1 MPDNLRS
8 WLKKQ
13 WVFIIALLSSVALFG
28 IFMYSIGLHSEH
40 PDLTPP
46 EPSAGEIQRQKTAL
60 SAHLISEIAKQHPQ
74 LSALGAAGEAWEK
87 AWGGVWVP
95 WPEGAPA
102 GYQNPELS
110 LTPAATDIPALQSE
124 LLNFANLSIQAG
136 SSRTARQ
143 LGISTSAKA
152 RYYIA
157 LLAKES
163 GNNGETAIDI
173 TPGSLKE
180 LGKAVS
186 GSEELNR
193 LEVLRQQLQN
203 TTAELAFSEREN
215 RLQLLDSLNALI
227 DGALANKV
235 TDTRPVMVDPDMKV
249 ADLGAALCGELLTLG
264 ERSEAPTRETAAE
277 VLAQI
282 LQVFPNDSAFPG
294 WQPAN

>member
-13 WVFIIALLSSVALFG
+13 WVFIISLLSSLALFG
-28 IFMYSIGLHSEH
+28 IFMYSIGLHNEH

-136 SSRTARQ
+136 SNRTARQ
-143 LGISTSAKA
+143 LGIATSAKA
-152 RYYIA
+152 RYYMA

-163 GNNGETAIDI
+163 GNKGETAADI
-173 TPGSLKE
+173 APGSLKE

-186 GSEELNR
+186 GSEELKR
-193 LEVLRQQLQN
+193 LETLRQQLQN
-203 TTAELAFSEREN
+203 TTAELAFSERED
-215 RLQLLDSLNALI
+215 RLQLLDSLNAII
-227 DGALANKV
+227 DGALANKI

-264 ERSEAPTRETAAE
+264 ERSEAPARETAAE

-294 WQPAN
+294 WQSTN

>member
-13 WVFIIALLSSVALFG
+13 WVFIISLLSSVALFG
-28 IFMYSIGLHSEH
+28 IFMYSIGLHSEN

-136 SSRTARQ
+136 SGHTARQ

-163 GNNGETAIDI
+163 GNNGETAVDI

-193 LEVLRQQLQN
+193 LEALRQQLQN

-249 ADLGAALCGELLTLG
+249 ADLGAALCGELLMLG
-264 ERSEAPTRETAAE
+264 ERSEAPARETAAE
-277 VLAQI
+277 ILAQI
-282 LQVFPNDSAFPG
+282 LQVFPNDSALPG